1 MENDHRLDLSNFAA
15 GWLAGIGQ
23 VLVGQPFDA
32 VKIRLQTSPLQN
44 DALRNL
50 WSISEKATTPYAM
63 HKFYN
68 HSKVTVEITN
78 SSLRCIK
85 QMLKH
90 EGLKSFYKG
99 STPPLLG
106 IGLIT
111 AVQFS
116 VRDRCSSLYGGMLA
130 GLAGSVLV
138 SPFELIRI
146 RMQLSKE
153 TVSFLST
160 FLQTGIV
167 GCYRGFASVVLRES
181 IGMGAYFWTYDR
193 IMRYCNNPL
202 VAGSIAGIAFWSS
215 IYPIDIV
222 KSGMQ
227 SSTTKSYKVVVKKL
241 WKMNGFFNG
250 FLPCLAR
257 AIPVNAVSFF
267 IYEQTRACLSV

>member
-1 MENDHRLDLSNFAA
+1 MENDHGLGLSNFTA

-32 VKIRLQTSPLQN
+32 VKIRLQTNPLQN
-44 DALRNL
+44 GALKNL
-50 WSISEKATTPYAM
+50 SSISPNATTPYAM
-63 HKFYN
+63 HKFYK
-68 HSKVTVEITN
+68 HSKVPAKITN
-78 SSLRCIK
+78 SSLRCIR
-85 QMLKH
+85 QMIKD

-116 VRDRCSSLYGGMLA
+116 VRDRCTSKYDGMLA

-146 RMQLSKE
+146 RMQLSRE
-153 TVSFLST
+153 NLSFLST

-167 GCYRGFASVVLRES
+167 GCYRGFTSVVLRES
-181 IGMGAYFWTYDR
+181 IGMGAYFWTYDK
-193 IMRYCNNPL
+193 IMPHCNSPL

-222 KSGMQ
+222 KSCMQ
-227 SSTTKSYKVVVKKL
+227 TSTTESYRVIVKRL
-241 WKMNGFFNG
+241 WKMNGYFSG

-267 IYEQTRACLSV
+267 IYEQTKSCLSN